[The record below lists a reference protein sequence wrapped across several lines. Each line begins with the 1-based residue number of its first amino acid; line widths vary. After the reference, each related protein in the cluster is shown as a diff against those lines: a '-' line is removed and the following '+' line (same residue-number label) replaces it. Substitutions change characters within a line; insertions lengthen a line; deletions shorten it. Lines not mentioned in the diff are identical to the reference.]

1 MADKTKEEQD
11 EKNKTES
18 NQGKTEEGSKTTI
31 KDGTGKEN
39 SIDKFP
45 QEAQEAIKTLRGEN
59 AERRVFAKKLEEKHL
74 KLEKELTEMKSGFS
88 KALGLEGKDDLS
100 PEEALKKLTFE
111 KEEVKKENKKLKK
124 DIELKEMVNKHGINP
139 KMSDYFSY
147 LLTSAKS
154 ILAEG
159 ENLPDHAVQDI
170 VKKIK
175 DLGGEPASVGVG
187 GSIPNPTGEEGSGKT
202 PQDITLDDFVRM
214 NMAEKTQLY
223 SLDKTRYTKLFQEAL
238 AKKKF

>member
-1 MADKTKEEQD
+1 MT
-11 EKNKTES
+11 NKTEEVQDENKTKQS
-18 NQGKTEEGSKTTI
+18 DQGKTEEGNKGTA
-31 KDGTGKEN
+31 KDATGKEN

-88 KALGLEGKDDLS
+88 KALGLEGQEDIS
-100 PEEALKKLTFE
+100 PEEALKKLTLE
-111 KEEVKKENKKLKK
+111 KEETRKENVKLKK
-124 DIELKEMVNKHGINP
+124 DIELKEMASKYGIQTE
-139 KMSDYFSY
+139 MLDYFSY

-154 ILAEG
+154 ILPEG
-159 ENLPDHAVQDI
+159 EKLPDQALQDI

-175 DLGGEPASVGVG
+175 VLGGSSASIGVG
-187 GSIPNPTGEEGSGKT
+187 GQIPNPTDQGSTKT
-202 PQDITLDDFVRM
+202 PQDITLDDFVHM